1 VTGIGESCAIATT
14 GPRLD
19 GRFTPGTSAGAG
31 AVVAPPHPLYGG
43 TMSNPVVVAAAAGFT
58 EVGVAT
64 LAFNYRSTET
74 SEGSPSDDPAAA
86 EDDYSGALEAL
97 ASRVPG
103 PYLAAGYSFGARTA
117 LGVAARDPR
126 VRGAVLIA
134 PPVDLVDAGD
144 LATFTGP
151 LLVVVGDRDAFAP
164 LDRLRAW
171 LAARPDAVLEI
182 IPGADHFFGSAGA
195 GAVTA
200 LVAGRVPSWL

>member
-1 VTGIGESCAIATT
+1 
-14 GPRLD
+14 
-19 GRFTPGTSAGAG
+19 
-31 AVVAPPHPLYGG
+31 
-43 TMSNPVVVAAAAGFT
+43 MSNPVVVAAADGFA
-58 EVGVAT
+58 EAGVAT
-64 LAFNYRSTET
+64 LAFNYRGIED
-74 SEGSPSDDPAAA
+74 SEGTATDIPAAA
-86 EDDYSGALEAL
+86 VDDYSGALNTL
-97 ASRVPG
+97 AGRVPG

-117 LGVAARDPR
+117 LGVAARDSR
-126 VRGAVLIA
+126 VHGAVLIA
-134 PPVDLVDAGD
+134 PPVDLVDVGD